1 VVAPSSRTKMMK
13 EMATCSI
20 CLNLMTEPVSISCGH
35 SYCQV
40 CMEQYLSQVPRSQG
54 QRMFCPLC
62 QASFHID
69 SIWSNKQ
76 LGNLIELI
84 KKMEDAEDELV
95 CEPHRQWLHLFC
107 EEDSQLICWC
117 WGPQHQG
124 HVTVLVEDVC
134 RGYKFYVCQWNL
146 LCLYSTLFSKIL
158 FSVFTMSVCSASL
171 TTREAQRQK
180 IKSDFENLRTFLH
193 EEEKSCLWRLEKEE
207 GQILSRL
214 RESEANLQ
222 QKSDGLKSH
231 ILELEAKCQSSAQKV
246 LEMEVGQSSCSRPQ
260 QPQVNAT
267 VAIALPRVSSGR
279 LQPPANTWGP
289 GFLLTV
295 AVGCSQ
301 LPETSHQLLAVGVAL
316 DPNTAHP
323 HLFLSKDQTQVS
335 YGCSQQNLE
344 FSSRRFTTFPCV
356 LGCEGFTSGKHYFK
370 VDVGEGTPWDVGVC
384 MDNVERGL
392 SMKQKPEFGFWA
404 IQLCTENGYVALT
417 SPHTALKLHE
427 RPLVVG
433 AVLDYEAGA
442 VSFYNMTGGSH
453 IFTFPKAS
461 FSDTLQPY
469 FQVYQYGPLFLPSC

>member
-1 VVAPSSRTKMMK
+1 MMK

-134 RGYKFYVCQWNL
+134 RGYKDE
-146 LCLYSTLFSKIL
+146 
-158 FSVFTMSVCSASL
+158 
-171 TTREAQRQK
+171 REAQRQK

-246 LEMEVGQSSCSRPQ
+246 LEDVKGTLSRASAVKLEAPKVFSLEIQ
-260 QPQVNAT
+260 T
-267 VAIALPRVSSGR
+267 ECDVA
-279 LQPPANTWGP
+279 
-289 GFLLTV
+289 
-295 AVGCSQ
+295 
-301 LPETSHQLLAVGVAL
+301 
-316 DPNTAHP
+316 
-323 HLFLSKDQTQVS
+323 
-335 YGCSQQNLE
+335 
-344 FSSRRFTTFPCV
+344 
-356 LGCEGFTSGKHYFK
+356 
-370 VDVGEGTPWDVGVC
+370 
-384 MDNVERGL
+384 
-392 SMKQKPEFGFWA
+392 
-404 IQLCTENGYVALT
+404 
-417 SPHTALKLHE
+417 
-427 RPLVVG
+427 
-433 AVLDYEAGA
+433 
-442 VSFYNMTGGSH
+442 
-453 IFTFPKAS
+453 
-461 FSDTLQPY
+461 
-469 FQVYQYGPLFLPSC
+469 